1 MGVCIGVDV
10 AKNHLDW
17 VLGPKGEVERID
29 NSPAAVR
36 RLVRR
41 LRKLDFDRVVLE
53 STGQYERLLFEALE
67 DAGVRVVRVNPFRVR
82 RFGEGMGVLAKN
94 DSIDARLLAL
104 FGEKV
109 EPEERPKKT
118 DRERLLGD
126 LSARRRRL
134 IANMTAEKNRLEH
147 ASGSIAMEIKSQ
159 IRTLDRHVEQL
170 ESKIDQ
176 LIAED
181 ERQREDFARLQSVP
195 GVGPK
200 VARSLIVDLPELG
213 KLDRRRISSLVGLAP
228 YANDSGQ
235 KQGKRS
241 IHGGRSAPRT
251 MLYLA
256 AMVGSRFNPE
266 LAAMNLRLQEAGK
279 PPKVIL
285 IACARKL
292 LTILNAMVRDQTEWK
307 TVPA

>member
-1 MGVCIGVDV
+1 MGRCIGVDV
-10 AKNHLDW
+10 AKEHLDW
-17 VLGPKGEVERID
+17 VLGTNGEVERIE

-41 LRKLDFDRVVLE
+41 LAKLDFDRVILE
-53 STGQYERLLFEALE
+53 STGQYERLLFELLE
-67 DAGVRVVRVNPFRVR
+67 DRGIPVCRINPFRVR
-82 RFGEGMGVLAKN
+82 RFGEGMGRFAKN
-94 DSIDARLLAL
+94 DSIDAKLLAL

-118 DRERLLGD
+118 ERERLLGD
-126 LSARRRRL
+126 LSARRRQL

-147 ASGSIAMEIKSQ
+147 ASGFIATEIKRL
-159 IRTLDRHVEQL
+159 IRTLERHIEKL
-170 ESKIDQ
+170 ESKIDGI
-176 LIAED
+176 IAED
-181 ERQREDFARLQSVP
+181 NRQSGDFVRLQSVP

-213 KLDRRRISSLVGLAP
+213 QLDRRRISSLVGLAP

-256 AMVGSRFNPE
+256 AMVGSRFNPD
-266 LAAMNLRLQEAGK
+266 LAAMKQRLQAAGK

-285 IACARKL
+285 IAIARKL
-292 LTILNAMVRDQTEWK
+292 LTILNAIVRDQTEWNPR
-307 TVPA
+307 TT

>member
-1 MGVCIGVDV
+1 MGRCIGVDV

-29 NSPAAVR
+29 NKPAAVR

-41 LRKLDFDRVVLE
+41 MPKLDFDRVVLE
-53 STGQYERLLFEALE
+53 STGQYERLLYEALE

-109 EPEERPKKT
+109 EPEERPVKT

-126 LSARRRRL
+126 LSARRRQL

-147 ASGSIAMEIKSQ
+147 ASGYVAKEIKSL
-159 IRTLDRHVEQL
+159 IRTLERHIEKL
-170 ESKIDQ
+170 ETKIDQ
-176 LIAED
+176 LIVED
-181 ERQREDFARLQSVP
+181 ERQREDFVRLQSVP

-266 LAAMNLRLQEAGK
+266 LAAMKLRLQEAGK

-292 LTILNAMVRDQTEWK
+292 LTILNAIVRDQSEWK
-307 TVPA
+307 PRRA

>member
-36 RLVRR
+36 RLVRK
-41 LRKLDFDRVVLE
+41 LRKLDFDRVILE

-67 DAGVRVVRVNPFRVR
+67 DERIPVCRINPYRVR

-94 DSIDARLLAL
+94 DSIDAKLLAL

-126 LSARRRRL
+126 LSARRHQL
-134 IANMTAEKNRLEH
+134 IANPTAEKNRLEH
-147 ASGSIAMEIKSQ
+147 ASGYVANEIKSRV
-159 IRTLDRHVEQL
+159 RTLDRHIEKL
-170 ESKIDQ
+170 ENKIDQ

-181 ERQREDFARLQSVP
+181 KRQREDFARLQSVP

-266 LAAMNLRLQEAGK
+266 LAAMKLRLQEAGK

-292 LTILNAMVRDQTEWK
+292 LTILNAIVRDQSEWK
-307 TVPA
+307 PRRA

>member
-1 MGVCIGVDV
+1 MGRCIGVDI
-10 AKNHLDW
+10 AKSHLDW
-17 VLGPKGEVERID
+17 VLGSDGEVERID

-41 LRKLDFDRVVLE
+41 LRRLDFDRVVME
-53 STGQYERLLFEALE
+53 ATGQYERLLFEALE
-67 DAGVRVVRVNPFRVR
+67 DDGIPVCRINPFRVR

-94 DSIDARLLAL
+94 DSIDAKLLAL

-118 DRERLLGD
+118 ERERLLGD
-126 LSARRRRL
+126 LSARRRQL

-147 ASGSIAMEIKSQ
+147 ASGFVATEIKRL
-159 IRTLDRHVEQL
+159 IRTLERHIEKL
-170 ESKIDQ
+170 ENKIDQ

-181 ERQREDFARLQSVP
+181 ERQRRDFDRLQSVP
-195 GVGPK
+195 GIGPK
-200 VARSLIVDLPELG
+200 VARSLIIDLPELG

-256 AMVGSRFNPE
+256 AMVGSRCNPE
-266 LAAMNLRLQEAGK
+266 LAAMKKRLQDAGK

-285 IACARKL
+285 IAIARKL
-292 LTILNAMVRDQTEWK
+292 LTILNAIVRDQTEWK
-307 TVPA
+307 PMRA

>member
-41 LRKLDFDRVVLE
+41 LRKLDFDRVILE
-53 STGQYERLLFEALE
+53 STGQYERLLYEALE
-67 DAGVRVVRVNPFRVR
+67 DAGVRVARVNPFRVR

-104 FGEKV
+104 FGDKV

-126 LSARRRRL
+126 LSARRRQL
-134 IANMTAEKNRLEH
+134 IANLTAEKNRLEH
-147 ASGSIAMEIKSQ
+147 ASGYVAKEIKSL
-159 IRTLDRHVEQL
+159 IRTVERHIEKL

-256 AMVGSRFNPE
+256 AMVGSRFTPE
-266 LAAMNLRLQEAGK
+266 LAAMKLRLQEAGK

-292 LTILNAMVRDQTEWK
+292 LTILNAIVRDQSEWK
-307 TVPA
+307 PRPA

>member
-1 MGVCIGVDV
+1 MGRCVGVDV

-17 VLGPKGEVERID
+17 VLGPDGEVERIE

-36 RLVRR
+36 RLVRK
-41 LRKLDFDRVVLE
+41 LGQLDFDRVILE

-67 DAGVRVVRVNPFRVR
+67 DSGIPVCRINPFRVR

-94 DSIDARLLAL
+94 DSIDAKLLAL

-126 LSARRRRL
+126 LSARRRQL
-134 IANMTAEKNRLEH
+134 ISNRTAEKNRLEH
-147 ASGSIAMEIKSQ
+147 ASGFVATEINRL
-159 IRTLDRHVEQL
+159 IRTLERHIEKI
-170 ESKIDQ
+170 ENKIDQ
-176 LIAED
+176 RIAED
-181 ERQREDFARLQSVP
+181 ERQRQDFVRLQTVP

-213 KLDRRRISSLVGLAP
+213 QLDRRRICSLVGLAP

-235 KQGKRS
+235 KRGKRS

-256 AMVGSRFNPE
+256 AMVGSRFNPD
-266 LAAMNLRLQEAGK
+266 LIVMKKRLQEAGK

-285 IACARKL
+285 IAIARKL
-292 LTILNAMVRDQTEWK
+292 LTILNAIVRDQTEWK
-307 TVPA
+307 SIVA

>member
-1 MGVCIGVDV
+1 M
-10 AKNHLDW
+10 
-17 VLGPKGEVERID
+17 
-29 NSPAAVR
+29 
-36 RLVRR
+36 
-41 LRKLDFDRVVLE
+41 
-53 STGQYERLLFEALE
+53 
-67 DAGVRVVRVNPFRVR
+67 
-82 RFGEGMGVLAKN
+82 LAKN

-104 FGEKV
+104 FGDKV
-109 EPEERPKKT
+109 EPKQRPKKT

-126 LSARRRRL
+126 LSARRRQL
-134 IANMTAEKNRLEH
+134 IANMTAEKNCLEH
-147 ASGSIAMEIKSQ
+147 ASGYVAKEIKSL
-159 IRTLDRHVEQL
+159 IRTLERHIDKL
-170 ESKIDQ
+170 DSRIDQ
-176 LIAED
+176 LIAEE

-235 KQGKRS
+235 KQGKHS

-266 LAAMNLRLQEAGK
+266 LAAMKLRLQEAGK

-285 IACARKL
+285 IA
-292 LTILNAMVRDQTEWK
+292 
-307 TVPA
+307 

>member
-10 AKNHLDW
+10 AKKHLDW
-17 VLGPKGEVERID
+17 VLGPNGEVERIE
-29 NSPAAVR
+29 NTSIAVR
-36 RLVRR
+36 RFIRKL
-41 LRKLDFDRVVLE
+41 LKLDFDRVILE

-67 DAGVRVVRVNPFRVR
+67 DKGIPVCRINPFRVR

-94 DSIDARLLAL
+94 DAIDARLLAL
-104 FGEKV
+104 FGDKA

-118 DRERLLGD
+118 ERERLLGD
-126 LSARRRRL
+126 LSARRRQL
-134 IANMTAEKNRLEH
+134 ISNMTAEKNRLEH
-147 ASGSIAMEIKSQ
+147 ASGYVATETRSL
-159 IRTLDRHVEQL
+159 IRVLERHIEKL
-170 ESKIDQ
+170 EAKIDKI
-176 LIAED
+176 IAEN
-181 ERQREDFARLQSVP
+181 EKQSGNFKRLQAVP

-200 VARSLIVDLPELG
+200 VARTLLVDLPELG
-213 KLDRRRISSLVGLAP
+213 QLDRRRISSLVGLAP

-235 KQGKRS
+235 KVGKRS
-241 IHGGRSAPRT
+241 IHGGRAAPRT

-256 AMVGSRFNPE
+256 AMVGSRCNPE
-266 LAAMNLRLQEAGK
+266 LIAMKQRLQAKGK

-307 TVPA
+307 TMPA